1 MAKDDKFFIEV
12 DSAQLSEKGQVVSG
26 DVSILRRHAGR
37 TIVVLSDGAGSGV
50 RANVTASVIGS
61 MAINYTIADESAD
74 HAAST
79 IIRTFAAD
87 DSRRGSH
94 ATFSILDI
102 HRSGLVRVVEFDNP
116 QYIVLS
122 GDRIVEHT
130 RRRVDVKAGEGV
142 QPIYISEFT
151 AEPEDRIVLLS
162 DGVTLS
168 GRMTRRMP
176 QGWGR
181 ANVVEFC
188 REAVH
193 SQTTISAHD
202 LCRSV
207 VARAELNDLFSPKND
222 MSCTVVYFRQPR
234 RIMVCSG
241 PPYKEHKDEIL
252 ADMVAHYSGTKLICG
267 GTTAQIISRELGR
280 EITVQLKRDPAGLP
294 PTSTMEGVDLITE
307 GVLTLSK
314 VAVLLEQSTSSEI
327 TREGT
332 HGDVARMLLSH
343 DIIEFVVGT
352 RINPMHQDP
361 NLPVEL
367 ELRRNL
373 IRELGRILETKFM
386 KEVKIQYI

>member
-1 MAKDDKFFIEV
+1 MKDDKFFIEV
-12 DSAQLSEKGQVVSG
+12 DVARLSEKRQVVSG
-26 DVSILRRHAGR
+26 NVCIQRRHAGR
-37 TIVVLSDGAGSGV
+37 TVVVLSDGGGSGV

-61 MAINYTIADESAD
+61 MAINYTIFNESVD

-79 IIRTFAAD
+79 IIRAFAAHGASD
-87 DSRRGSH
+87 GAN

-102 HRSGLVRVVEFDNP
+102 HRTGEVRVVEFGNP

-122 GDRIVEHT
+122 GERIVENA
-130 RRRVDVKAGEGV
+130 RKRVPVTTDSGV
-142 QPIYISEFT
+142 QSVYVSEFT
-151 AEPEDRIVLLS
+151 ADSEDRIVLVS
-162 DGVTLS
+162 DGVASS
-168 GRMTRRMP
+168 GRMTRRLP

-193 SQTTISAHD
+193 HQRTISAHE
-202 LCRSV
+202 LCRAV
-207 VARAELNDLFSPKND
+207 VSKAELNDLFAPKND
-222 MSCTVVYFRQPR
+222 MTCAVIYFRQPR

-241 PPYKEHKDEIL
+241 PPFKEQKDEIL
-252 ADMVAHYSGTKLICG
+252 ADMIDKYQGTKVICG

-280 EITVQLKRDPAGLP
+280 DIKVQLRRDPAGLP

-314 VAVLLEQSTSSEI
+314 VTSLLDQSPSSEI

-332 HGDVARMLLSH
+332 HGDVARMLLRH
-343 DIIEFVVGT
+343 DIIEFVIGT

-373 IRELGRILETKFM
+373 IKELGRILETKYM